1 MARVAA
7 TLVREEGTSALMKG
21 LPAALLRGGLY
32 GGLRLGLY
40 DTSKRWM
47 GLDAKHGNAG
57 TAHSVTGGSSHSRR
71 HGAWLVGRKLLAG
84 VVSGTI
90 AVAVCNPLEL
100 LKVRMQATQSATRE
114 LNPLQNLVQ
123 LARREGVGALWNGV
137 RPAALR
143 GAALTASQV

>member
-7 TLVREEGTSALMKG
+7 TLVREEGASALMKG

-47 GLDAKHGNAG
+47 GLDAQQSNASK
-57 TAHSVTGGSSHSRR
+57 TNSITGSSHSHS